1 MAKYQIQRLSRW
13 FYLGSMVGGI
23 IGGIVL
29 IIVAITL
36 LVLSGILSNFII
48 NLTYAGTQA
57 IVTCSLLLLFGL
69 AAILYGASIWYLLLY
84 KAWAVIQDGK
94 ASTTPEKAVGYI
106 FIPFY
111 DFYWVFR
118 AWYGLARDYNR
129 YVARYGFKTPKMR
142 EGLFLAFCILSICSA
157 ALSIPTPYIQITFL
171 GSLVGLASLVI
182 FIITSNEAIDGAN
195 ALLDLQKEPGKPN

>member
-1 MAKYQIQRLSRW
+1 MNRLSKW
-13 FYLGSMVGGI
+13 FYLGSIVGGEV
-23 IGGIVL
+23 GGIVL
-29 IIVAITL
+29 LAVAIIL

-48 NLTYAGTQA
+48 NLTYAGTEA
-57 IVTCSLLLLFGL
+57 VVTSSLLLLLGL

-94 ASTTPEKAVGYI
+94 ANTTPEKAVGYI

-111 DFYWVFR
+111 GFYWIFR

-129 YVARYGFKTPKMR
+129 YVARYGFKTAKMR

-157 ALSIPTPYIQITFL
+157 ALSIPTPYLQVTLL
-171 GSLVGLASLVI
+171 GSLVGMAALVI
-182 FIITSNEAIDGAN
+182 FLIATNETIDKIN
-195 ALLDLQKEPGKPN
+195 ALLNLQATQLNG